1 MKKQSEQNEIVVR
14 ALRTFQGNQIEVFAF
29 FIFGSDI
36 TRIADITRISRDEG
50 DELKGFQRSE
60 IKSHVKSIVDYL
72 NTPDSLFPN
81 AIILALGKDVEF
93 RQSRGPNPENLVEVA
108 QSGNLTIPVFPEGRR
123 IAWIVD
129 GQQRSLALAQAKN
142 SRIPVPVIAF
152 ISPNIDTQREQ
163 FILVNKAKPL
173 PTRLIN
179 ELLPEVDA
187 LLPRDLATRK
197 IPSELCNLLNLD
209 QKSPFYK
216 LIRRESTS
224 QNEQGVVVDTAIID
238 SIKRNLRPPM
248 GALSQYKGSINSDP
262 DAMYKTLLMY
272 WSAVRDTFP
281 DAWGKPPT
289 ESRLMH
295 SAGIKAMGALMDQIM
310 LRADSSSNPDLEI
323 RSSLSRLTPLCRW
336 TEGVWEGL
344 NWRWNE
350 IQSTTKHISHLSE
363 HLIRLDRELSRPT
376 K

>member
-1 MKKQSEQNEIVVR
+1 VKNANEKEEIVVR
-14 ALRTFQGNQIEVFAF
+14 ALRTYQGNQIEVFSF
-29 FIFGSDI
+29 FIYGSDI
-36 TRIADITRISRDEG
+36 TRIADITRITRDEG

-81 AIILALGKDVEF
+81 AIILALGKDIEF

-142 SRIPVPVIAF
+142 SRIPVPVVAF
-152 ISPNIDTQREQ
+152 ISPNIDIQREQ

-187 LLPRDLATRK
+187 LLPRDLAIRK
-197 IPSELCNLLNLD
+197 IPSELCNFLNLD

-216 LIRRESTS
+216 LIRRESTP
-224 QNEQGVVVDTAIID
+224 QNEQGVIIDTAIID